1 LVPEKVSAKY
11 KISVITGYPKLEFI
25 ICAIREFR
33 KLSVTLRV
41 SSGVEVE
48 QVLKT
53 TQYSI
58 LSHV

>member
-1 LVPEKVSAKY
+1 
-11 KISVITGYPKLEFI
+11 
-25 ICAIREFR
+25 
-33 KLSVTLRV
+33 VTLRV

-58 LSHV
+58 LSHVWVTVDGVWIGNWIYWTLTDHNYQ